1 MSSLP
6 ISGKIFERICY
17 NNVFSFF
24 LENTL
29 LLKNNPNLTMMI
41 LVETNFYQ
49 RLKNRKIP
57 LGQILPQDYPSET
70 YFQNI
75 GNQP

>member
-1 MSSLP
+1 
-6 ISGKIFERICY
+6 
-17 NNVFSFF
+17 
-24 LENTL
+24 
-29 LLKNNPNLTMMI
+29 MI